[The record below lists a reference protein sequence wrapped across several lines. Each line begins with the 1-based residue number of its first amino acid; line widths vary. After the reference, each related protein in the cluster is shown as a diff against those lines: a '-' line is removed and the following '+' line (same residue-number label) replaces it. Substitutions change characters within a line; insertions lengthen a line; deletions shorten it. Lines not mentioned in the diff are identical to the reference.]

1 MKTYTIGSNA
11 LKTENEMVMIDGYYM
26 EKSVYNHISNNI
38 REHVLTDQRIAAK
51 RAERYWK
58 ERHERIKAKRKRTV
72 KNSIMTTIVL
82 FGFFLLIFAMVLHGL
97 MF

>member
-1 MKTYTIGSNA
+1 MKTYTIGNNA
-11 LKTENEMVMIDGYYM
+11 LKTENDMVMIGDYYM
-26 EKSVYNHISNNI
+26 EKSVYNTIKNDI

-58 ERHERIKAKRKRTV
+58 ERHARIKEKRKKDI

-82 FGFFLLIFAMVLHGL
+82 FGFFLLMFGMVLHGL
-97 MF
+97 MC

>member
-1 MKTYTIGSNA
+1 MKTYTIGNNA
-11 LKTENEMVMIDGYYM
+11 LKTENDMVMIGDYYM
-26 EKSVYNHISNNI
+26 EKSVYNTIKNDI

-58 ERHERIKAKRKRTV
+58 ERHARIKEKRKKDI

-82 FGFFLLIFAMVLHGL
+82 FGFFLLMFGMLLHGL
-97 MF
+97 MC

>member
-1 MKTYTIGSNA
+1 MKTYTIGNNA
-11 LKTENEMVMIDGYYM
+11 LKTENDMVMIGDYYM
-26 EKSVYNHISNNI
+26 EKNVYNTIKNNI

-58 ERHERIKAKRKRTV
+58 ERHARIKARRKEQV
-72 KNSIMTTIVL
+72 KNTVMTTIVL
-82 FGFFLLIFAMVLHGL
+82 FGFFLLMFGMVLHGL